1 MPTPAE
7 SYFFQLVLMLETAA
21 LQQLGKI
28 KNPLTK
34 KNELNLEQ
42 AKYSID
48 LLGMLE
54 EKTRGNLTEGEEK
67 YFQDV
72 LAQLR
77 LLYVEEKGKSKTPA
91 PENPSGKGST

>member
-1 MPTPAE
+1 MPTPTE

-54 EKTRGNLTEGEEK
+54 EKTKGNLTEGEDN

-77 LLYVEEKGKSKTPA
+77 LIYVEERGKSKAPA
-91 PENPSGKGST
+91 PENPPGKHST